1 MPELYSNETERISCL
16 QIIVSLKSFTS
27 ILISAS
33 CFSNSVI
40 LDERVW
46 VIARLREHHWL
57 KIAALARWQRTQSES
72 PGQGSRWTLLEV
84 QGAKS
89 RVEVPPRCPAAAGTS
104 RLPPS
109 FLCQAAVGG
118 HTEGGPVRGLGT
130 KQPRLS
136 QSHPASLP
144 FYVCPMLGWHPP
156 TAGGI
161 KIALW
166 RKVQSPWA
174 REALERILSV
184 VTDQRRAWS

>member
-1 MPELYSNETERISCL
+1 MKEFELLPGWESIIDWKL
-16 QIIVSLKSFTS
+16 QPWHGGKGPSLS
-27 ILISAS
+27 L
-33 CFSNSVI
+33 
-40 LDERVW
+40 
-46 VIARLREHHWL
+46 
-57 KIAALARWQRTQSES
+57 LARGPDGRSWRCREL
-72 PGQGSRWTLLEV
+72 SRGLR
-84 QGAKS
+84 S
-89 RVEVPPRCPAAAGTS
+89 PPRCPAAAGTS